1 MKPAS
6 TSSLPIPFWTL
17 HTAPSAKI
25 AAVAAAAAAVAPP
38 LVATMP
44 SPHGPIAAGSVLA
57 RTGATKS

>member
-25 AAVAAAAAAVAPP
+25 AAAAAVAPP

-44 SPHGPIAAGSVLA
+44 SAQGAISAGSVVA
-57 RTGATKS
+57 RTGARIS